1 MGTCRSSVT
10 TAATFQKTV
19 VSHNGVAGN
28 VFRPLFIPAPLLTF
42 AWIPPPLTT
51 DGGWTALSV
60 LVGSAVNQDG
70 RSSSLTAP
78 NGPSQ
83 QEVVQLALR
92 AGGLEPGAVGHLQM
106 HGTGVSGIGV
116 LDALRPWWRS
126 G

>member
-1 MGTCRSSVT
+1 MGTCRSSVM
-10 TAATFQKTV
+10 TAAAFQRTV
-19 VSHNGVAGN
+19 VSHSGVAGN
-28 VFRPLFIPAPLLTF
+28 VFRPLLIPAPLVTF
-42 AWIPPPLTT
+42 ARIPPPLTT

-92 AGGLEPGAVGHLQM
+92 ASGLEPGSVGHLQM
-106 HGTGVSGIGV
+106 HGTGVCGVGV
-116 LDALRPWWRS
+116 LDALSPWWRS